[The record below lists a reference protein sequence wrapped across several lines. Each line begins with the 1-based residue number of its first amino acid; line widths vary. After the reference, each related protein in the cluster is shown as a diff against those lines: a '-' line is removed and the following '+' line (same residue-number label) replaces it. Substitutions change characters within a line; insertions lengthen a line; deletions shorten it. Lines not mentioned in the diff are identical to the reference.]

1 MKWKRKASRGFPA
14 QPAVGLSR
22 RKAGDLLFELL
33 AAIAVISLLAGCGE
47 AKVSVSPSDAT
58 SPPTSLTSPG
68 SAKLLFSS
76 GFEGA
81 VALSVPS
88 DCWGTGCWQNIVGV
102 EIG

>member
-1 MKWKRKASRGFPA
+1 MSWIRKTPESFRAR
-14 QPAVGLSR
+14 QPGGLSR
-22 RKAGDLLFELL
+22 RKAGSLLFELL
-33 AAIAVISLLAGCGE
+33 AGIAVISLLAGCGE